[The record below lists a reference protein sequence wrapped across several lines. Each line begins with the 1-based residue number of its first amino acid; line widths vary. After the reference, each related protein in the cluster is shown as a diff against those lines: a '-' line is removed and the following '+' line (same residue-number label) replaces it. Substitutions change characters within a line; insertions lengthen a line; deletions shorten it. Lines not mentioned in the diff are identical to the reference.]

1 VQGVYR
7 LVEIITIGRCYAADA
22 MRRALIVVGKAPVPG
37 RTKTR
42 LVPPLSNE
50 DAARLSSAFLLDTL
64 RTALSL
70 GWERTTLVHPRGQAE
85 ALRGLVDPR
94 VALLEQ
100 PRDGLGEALAYAFEH
115 HFEAGYERVT
125 LIGSDNPTL
134 PVEPILAANTALE
147 AEADLTLGPTA
158 DGGYYL
164 IGMRQPHLGVFE
176 RIDWSTSRVY
186 AQTLARADDLGL
198 RVRRVAQ
205 WYDVDEP
212 ADLARLERELSDGP
226 ASLAPN
232 TRTALSTMR
241 AGRAHQAPGPSVAR
255 TPPQ

>member
-1 VQGVYR
+1 VQGVYPSY
-7 LVEIITIGRCYAADA
+7 EIITIGRCYAADA

-64 RTALSL
+64 AIALSL
-70 GWERTTLVHPRGQAE
+70 GWEHTTLVHPRGQATQ
-85 ALRGLVDPR
+85 LRGLVEHEQ
-94 VALLEQ
+94 VHLLEQ

-115 HFEAGYERVT
+115 HFAAGCERVT

-134 PVEPILAANTALE
+134 PSEPIQNADAALQ
-147 AEADLTLGPTA
+147 ADADVAIGPTV

-164 IGMRQPHLGVFE
+164 IGMRQPHPGVFE

-186 AQTLARADDLGL
+186 AQTLARADELGL
-198 RVRRVAQ
+198 RVQQVAQ

-212 ADLARLERELSDGP
+212 GDLARLERELSGGP

-232 TRTALSTMR
+232 TRAALSTMR
-241 AGRAHQAPGPSVAR
+241 AARAR
-255 TPPQ
+255 